1 MWYANVTQKQP
12 SPIVTLLIHH
22 SSQAYQSIYWL
33 SGWTLIYL
41 DGPLSMFLK
50 DLYATDFIILIVLQ
64 KEGLRKILYL
74 YRKILDYV
82 EHEK

>member
-1 MWYANVTQKQP
+1 
-12 SPIVTLLIHH
+12 
-22 SSQAYQSIYWL
+22 
-33 SGWTLIYL
+33 
-41 DGPLSMFLK
+41 MFLK

-74 YRKILDYV
+74 YRKIIDYV